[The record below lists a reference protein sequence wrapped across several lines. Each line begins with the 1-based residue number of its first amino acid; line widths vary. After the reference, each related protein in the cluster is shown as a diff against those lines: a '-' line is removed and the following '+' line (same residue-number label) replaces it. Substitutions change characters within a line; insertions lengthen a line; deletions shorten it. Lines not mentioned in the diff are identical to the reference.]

1 MCASKSFKSVTYLHG
16 ICNLRWPP
24 THLAAGPFKIFC
36 IKSFPLHGP
45 VRSVPVSHGLRCV
58 QSLPFT
64 RLMFFTGSSNRVLNY
79 NGIYIVCCG
88 SYLNIHAPMTSQ
100 TDRLCSP
107 GPLISWRP
115 CSPFRTLVPCQRP
128 LTFFRCCARNAHPT
142 DPVRRIRAGSGYSAE
157 GPALVPPVGVS
168 SARIRLGAVSMQY
181 KGKVCRRATCTDGWM
196 GGELYARCGGSW
208 NEESGRQG

>member
-45 VRSVPVSHGLRCV
+45 VRSVPVSHGLRCI

-64 RLMFFTGSSNRVLNY
+64 RLMFFAGSSNRVLNY
-79 NGIYIVCCG
+79 NGIHIVCCG

-128 LTFFRCCARNAHPT
+128 LTFFRCCARNS
-142 DPVRRIRAGSGYSAE
+142 PVHSCARRCASHRSRSAYP
-157 GPALVPPVGVS
+157 G
-168 SARIRLGAVSMQY
+168 RIRLQ
-181 KGKVCRRATCTDGWM
+181 CRRPG
-196 GGELYARCGGSW
+196 ARASRRRI
-208 NEESGRQG
+208 ERADTPRRRVHAI